1 MMKPFK
7 DLSVSTVFTYNS
19 LSYVKIAETK
29 ISCCKSINAS
39 LVSDPKTRIQVLPIT
54 EVEVSE

>member
-7 DLSVSTVFTYNS
+7 DLSVNTVFTYNS
-19 LSYVKIAETK
+19 LSYVKITETK